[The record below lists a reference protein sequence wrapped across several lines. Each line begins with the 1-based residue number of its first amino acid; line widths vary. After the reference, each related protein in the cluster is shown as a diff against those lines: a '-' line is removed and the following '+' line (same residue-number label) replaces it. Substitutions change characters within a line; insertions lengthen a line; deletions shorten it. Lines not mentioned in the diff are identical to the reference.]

1 MRVQGP
7 PRGLPRPGRG
17 LRRRGGSPVP
27 AERAVRGVHRHRG
40 EAPHAALPGDVRDP
54 RARRGA
60 RGLCVLRTGRGVLLM
75 TGAALLVALTL
86 VVAFANGA
94 NDVSKGLATLVGS
107 GATDYRRAVLWGTVW
122 TVAGVGRPA
131 VRLHGLVPAQC
142 RHAAVATPPLGP
154 ALPRALTARGLTC

>member
-7 PRGLPRPGRG
+7 PRGLPRPGQG

-94 NDVSKGLATLVGS
+94 NDVSKGVATLVGW
-107 GATDYRRAVLWGTVW
+107 GVTDNRRAILGGPGW
-122 TVAGVGRPA
+122 TVAGGAPTR
-131 VRLHGLVPAQC
+131 VRC
-142 RHAAVATPPLGP
+142 
-154 ALPRALTARGLTC
+154 PRL